1 METSSMER
9 DTMIPRKLR
18 ELPWREL
25 PLIIILGLVIGGAFG
40 QLTKLIASEPVSVT
54 TKGQR

>member
-1 METSSMER
+1 METFSMER
-9 DTMIPRKLR
+9 DTMTPGKLR

-54 TKGQR
+54 AKGKR

>member
-1 METSSMER
+1 METSSTER

-18 ELPWREL
+18 ELPWWEL

-40 QLTKLIASEPVSVT
+40 QLTKLMASGPVSVT
-54 TKGQR
+54 TKEKR